1 LPDLHARRWAQNTA
15 VGLLVVYVVWAHIEP
30 VKAVLRHNRPQDACV
45 WLPGHISRVAFPF
58 CRA

>member
-1 LPDLHARRWAQNTA
+1 LPDLQTKRWAQNAA

-30 VKAVLRHNRPQDACV
+30 VKAVLRHDRLQDACV
-45 WLPGHISRVAFPF
+45 WLPRHISRVEFPF